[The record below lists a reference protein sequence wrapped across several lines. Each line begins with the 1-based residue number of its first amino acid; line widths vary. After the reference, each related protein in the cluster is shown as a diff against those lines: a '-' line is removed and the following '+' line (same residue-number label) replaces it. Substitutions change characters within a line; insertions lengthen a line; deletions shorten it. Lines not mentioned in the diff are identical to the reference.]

1 MCFYADRLDNC
12 FWLKESFYYGVRKV
26 YKKVTK
32 CYKVT
37 KGNCIMRTNPH
48 ILEINTRAWL
58 ARLEAKHGRRFALQ
72 EIPDEY
78 WREFKALGFDAV
90 WLMGVWKQS
99 PKAGVIARENAD
111 ILAQIG
117 QVYPD
122 FKNED
127 VIASPYAIYEY
138 EAASDLGG
146 EAGLRQLHDKLNAM
160 GMDLFLDFVA
170 NHTAIDCPL
179 VDTHPEFFINT
190 GKEEPRTHKDW
201 FFQNAAG
208 VWIAH
213 GRDPYFAPW
222 TDSAQ
227 LNYFNP
233 KTKEFMLQNL
243 LKVASLCD
251 GVRCDMAM
259 LTLNKVHRDTWWEFI
274 GGNLPKEE
282 FWSVALQKVRE
293 ERPDFKFIAEVYW
306 GLEWEIQQM
315 GFDYTYDKV
324 LYDRLRFSDPESIK
338 AHLGAEHLYQMRS
351 IRFTANHDE
360 EESLKAFGRDKS
372 LAASTIIATLPGARM
387 IYFFQMMGHPVRV
400 PIQYVKDFF
409 REDAPIR
416 AYYEK
421 LLKIASKPAFHGG
434 QWSLTDVRNCGG
446 DGSSRN
452 ILCWTWKQMNTASTV
467 LINYSAAPAQCL
479 LKVKAAGGDGK
490 QLTEEFSGEQ
500 ISVTP
505 QLREQGFE
513 VKLNPFESKIFTY
526 SI

>member
-1 MCFYADRLDNC
+1 
-12 FWLKESFYYGVRKV
+12 
-26 YKKVTK
+26 
-32 CYKVT
+32 
-37 KGNCIMRTNPH
+37 MRTNPH

-179 VDTHPEFFINT
+179 VDTHPEFFINN

>member
-1 MCFYADRLDNC
+1 
-12 FWLKESFYYGVRKV
+12 
-26 YKKVTK
+26 
-32 CYKVT
+32 
-37 KGNCIMRTNPH
+37 MRTNPH

-179 VDTHPEFFINT
+179 VDTHPEFFINN

-479 LKVKAAGGDGK
+479 LKVKAVGGDGK

>member
-1 MCFYADRLDNC
+1 
-12 FWLKESFYYGVRKV
+12 
-26 YKKVTK
+26 
-32 CYKVT
+32 
-37 KGNCIMRTNPH
+37 MRTNPH